1 MHQEEKRMETKKK
14 LNIMEFISKYS
25 LYIELVIVIA
35 VFAVLTNGLF
45 VSTRNLSNLMMQGVT
60 CSIIAITMMSVIVS
74 KNCDLS
80 AGFGLG
86 FMCTFAAKAMVDWN
100 LSSGVTIILVLF
112 VGLLIGLWHGFF
124 IAYLHLP
131 AFIVTLASQLLFQG
145 LILVV
150 GQGFSI
156 GPVKETFSIVGRDYV
171 PGLGLAEGFNDTSA
185 IIAVVLVLIYIVSSV
200 LARKRKIKEGCAVP
214 PLQREAAKWVGVS
227 AIILT
232 VSAPMILYRGY
243 PFAILFLALCCLA
256 MSYVIKNTPYGRYVF
271 AIGGN
276 PEAAKYSGINI
287 EKNVMLIYIIHSM
300 VLAVASIVYLGR
312 VGQASAS
319 SGTGFEFTAITGC
332 VVGGTSILGGRGN
345 VLGAII
351 GTMLMAGLDNGMSLL
366 NLGAA
371 YQYLIKGL
379 VLMFAIALDVLGKK
393 N

>member
-1 MHQEEKRMETKKK
+1 MGTSKTKKRDI
-14 LNIMEFISKYS
+14 LGSVSKYS
-25 LYIELVIVIA
+25 LYVELVIVFA
-35 VFAVLTNGLF
+35 VFAILTNGLF
-45 VSTRNLSNLMMQGVT
+45 MSNRNLSNLMMQGVT
-60 CSIIAITMMSVIVS
+60 CAIIAITMMAVIVS

-80 AGFGLG
+80 AGFALG

-100 LSSGVTIILVLF
+100 LSSGVTILLVLI

-156 GPVKETFSIVGRDYV
+156 GPAKEAFSIVGRDYV
-171 PGLGLAEGFNDTSA
+171 PSLGLTDKFNDTSL
-185 IIAVVLVLIYIVSSV
+185 IIAIAIVVIYWAASV
-200 LARKRKIKEGCAVP
+200 ITRRRKIRENVP
-214 PLQREAAKWVGVS
+214 VAALKIDILKQIGVS
-227 AIILT
+227 VVILA
-232 VSAPMILYRGY
+232 VSYPMIMHRGY
-243 PFAILFLALCCLA
+243 PFAVLFLAVCCLI
-256 MSYVIKNTPYGRYVF
+256 MTFVIKNTPYGRYVF

-287 EKNVMLIYIIHSM
+287 EKNVMMIYIIHS
-300 VLAVASIVYLGR
+300 VVVAVASIVYLGR

-351 GTMLMAGLDNGMSLL
+351 GTMLMAALDNGMSLL

-393 N
+393 K

>member
-1 MHQEEKRMETKKK
+1 METKKK
-14 LNIMEFISKYS
+14 LNVMGTVSKYS
-25 LYIELVIVIA
+25 LYIELAIVII
-35 VFAVLTNGLF
+35 VFAILTDGLF

-60 CSIIAITMMSVIVS
+60 CSIIAITMMAVIVS

-100 LSSGVTIILVLF
+100 LSSGVTIILVLL

-156 GPVKETFSIVGRDYV
+156 GPVKEAFSVVGKNYV
-171 PGLGLAEGFNDTSA
+171 PSLGLTDKFNDTSA
-185 IIAVVLVLIYIVSSV
+185 ILAVAFVIIFVIASISS
-200 LARKRKIKEGCAVP
+200 RNRKIKEGIIVS
-214 PLQREAAKWVGVS
+214 PLKKDIVKWIAVS
-227 AIILT
+227 AVILI
-232 VSAPMILYRGY
+232 VSAPMIMYRGY
-243 PFAILFLALCCLA
+243 PFAILFLALCGLV

-287 EKNVMLIYIIHSM
+287 EKNVMFIYIIHSV

-345 VLGAII
+345 VVGAII

-393 N
+393 E

>member
-1 MHQEEKRMETKKK
+1 METKNK
-14 LNIMEFISKYS
+14 LNVMGFISKYS
-25 LYIELVIVIA
+25 LYIELAIVIA
-35 VFAVLTNGLF
+35 VFAVLTDGLF

-100 LSSGVTIILVLF
+100 LNSGVTIILVLL

-124 IAYLHLP
+124 IAYLKLP
-131 AFIVTLASQLLFQG
+131 SFIVTLASQLLFKG

-156 GPVKETFSIVGRDYV
+156 GPAKQAFSVVGKNYV
-171 PGLGLAEGFNDTSA
+171 PSMGLTKAFNDTSA
-185 IIAVVLVLIYIVSSV
+185 ILAVVFVIIFIAASVSSRQ
-200 LARKRKIKEGCAVP
+200 RKMKEGIIVA
-214 PLQREAAKWVGVS
+214 PLQKDIVKWVVIS
-227 AIILT
+227 AIILI
-232 VSAPMILYRGY
+232 VSAPMIMYRGY
-243 PFAILFLALCCLA
+243 PFAILFLALCCLV
-256 MSYVIKNTPYGRYVF
+256 MSYVMKNTPYGRYVF

-287 EKNVMLIYIIHSM
+287 EKNVMSIYIIHSM

-393 N
+393 D